1 MPNQIKAELAL
12 LHKNQ
17 MGEKTKYLWQKDAI
31 SRSGSERFHEEI
43 QGESDYFQ

>member
-17 MGEKTKYLWQKDAI
+17 MGEKAKYLWQNDAI
-31 SRSGSERFHEEI
+31 SRSDYERLHEEI
-43 QGESDYFQ
+43 QGKE